1 MLIHLDH
8 LNHLFTFSPSSPLH
22 LFTSITSSPR
32 GSLMAQ
38 TISATL
44 LAAALIGICAAA
56 SAADVVVSPEI
67 QAIVDSPDR
76 SQADRETDKRRH
88 PAELLAFAGV
98 KPGMAVFEVGTGR
111 GYTAELLARAVAPG
125 GRVVAQN
132 DPLIV
137 EKFLKNQTDPRFA
150 QPVMKNVQ
158 VVVRPFDD
166 PIPPDAGPFDLIT
179 VIFEYHDTVWMGRD
193 RAAMNKAFF
202 DALRPGGY
210 LVIADHAGNPGTG
223 ATQTDTLHRIEE
235 SVVRDELEAAGF
247 RLVAEAQFLRNPD
260 DPRDAPFFKA
270 TVPVDQFVLK
280 YQRPVGYR

>member
-1 MLIHLDH
+1 MTQ
-8 LNHLFTFSPSSPLH
+8 N
-22 LFTSITSSPR
+22 
-32 GSLMAQ
+32 
-38 TISATL
+38 ISATL
-44 LAAALIGICAAA
+44 LAAALLGVCGIA

-67 QAIVDSPDR
+67 QAVVDSPDR

-88 PAELLAFAGV
+88 PAELLAFSGV
-98 KPGMAVFEVGTGR
+98 KPGMVVFEVGTGR
-111 GYTAELLARAVAPG
+111 GYTAELLARAVAPS

-202 DALRPGGY
+202 DALRPGGH

-247 RLVAEAQFLRNPD
+247 RLAAEAQFLRNPD